1 MESKSIYKDLRISPK
16 KLRFLLPEVKKM
28 KPKEALD
35 YLFYD
40 LSKASRILHKA
51 IQSSINNAVS
61 TLKADENLL
70 EFKALCVEEGHRLKR
85 FRAGSKGNVKPILK
99 RFSHIRIVLK
109 SVKEKK
115 EMNKSERK
123 DKPLS
128 SEENKKLEVKLKDK
142 Q

>member
-1 MESKSIYKDLRISPK
+1 MNTRETVLVTGGAGYVGAVLVPKLLDEGYKVKVLDLYIY
-16 KLRFLLPEVKKM
+16 
-28 KPKEALD
+28 
-35 YLFYD
+35 
-40 LSKASRILHKA
+40 
-51 IQSSINNAVS
+51 
-61 TLKADENLL
+61 
-70 EFKALCVEEGHRLKR
+70 
-85 FRAGSKGNVKPILK
+85 GND
-99 RFSHIRIVLK
+99 VLK